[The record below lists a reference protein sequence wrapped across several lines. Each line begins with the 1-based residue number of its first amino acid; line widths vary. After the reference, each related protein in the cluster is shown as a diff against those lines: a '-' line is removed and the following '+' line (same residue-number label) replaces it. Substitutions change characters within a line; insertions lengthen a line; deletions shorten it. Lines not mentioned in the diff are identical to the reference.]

1 MKEKIKSFFNKI
13 GKKIKSFFIKIW
25 ELIKSWFEKT
35 AKPWLKKSWMEI
47 VNMLILFIAYDK
59 LSDALTYP
67 VAETL
72 VGLWLFVLLA
82 YYIFWKLL
90 GAEKMFKK

>member
-1 MKEKIKSFFNKI
+1 MKEKIKLFFSKI
-13 GKKIKSFFIKIW
+13 GDKIKKFSSKIW
-25 ELIKSWFEKT
+25 NLIKDWYNKT

-47 VNMLILFIAYDK
+47 VNIFILFVAYDK

-72 VGLWLFVLLA
+72 VGLWLFVLLV

-90 GAEKMFKK
+90 GVEKMFKK